1 MLNCSY
7 KIVLMEVIK
16 VNFSIGYPLPAFDLQ
31 VQAKNGTKSIGA
43 YRVNLPRSA
52 NMRG

>member
-16 VNFSIGYPLPAFDLQ
+16 VNFSIGYPLPAL
-31 VQAKNGTKSIGA
+31 TSKSRQKMEPKALVHTELI
-43 YRVNLPRSA
+43 S
-52 NMRG
+52 